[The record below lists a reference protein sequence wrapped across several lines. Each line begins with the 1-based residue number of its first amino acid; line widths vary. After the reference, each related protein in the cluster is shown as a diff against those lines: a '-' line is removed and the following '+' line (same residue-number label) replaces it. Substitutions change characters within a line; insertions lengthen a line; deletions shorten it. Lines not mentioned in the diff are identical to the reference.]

1 MELSERTINVLKN
14 YATINPNIVFNEGN
28 TIKTMAVARNV
39 VSSAAVEENFP
50 RTFGIYDL
58 NEFLNALSLVKNPS
72 MTFSDDYLTG
82 NDGSGLSAIKYFY
95 SDPDMLTAPNKD
107 ITMPEAE
114 VKFTLTQETLAQ
126 LKRASSALGHSEITI
141 SPSKGA
147 IMLTVGDNSDSTSNE
162 FSITVD
168 GNYPEDTDFR
178 FVINVNNLKVINETF
193 EVSVSS
199 KLISNFRSLHSDI
212 QYFVAL
218 EKTSTYGV

>member
-72 MTFSDDYLTG
+72 MTFSDDYLTV

-126 LKRASSALGHSEITI
+126 LKRASSALGHNEITI
-141 SPSKGA
+141 SPSNGA

-162 FSITVD
+162 FSINVD

-199 KLISNFRSLHSDI
+199 KLISNFKSLHSDI